1 MLEPEKFIGY
11 LIKSAGRAFANNV
24 NKKIKELGLQVT
36 VEQVGI
42 VFRLCHIPGLTQ
54 QDLAEFFFK
63 DKTTIA
69 RIIGTM
75 EKNNLLV
82 RVPSE
87 SDKRTNLLYLTNKG
101 KEVQSVLAMAAIGVS
116 DKAINDIDPEEL
128 EVCKRVLNQIRINL
142 ENE

>member
-1 MLEPEKFIGY
+1 LNPEKFIGY

-24 NKKIKELGLQVT
+24 NKKIKELGLKVT

-42 VFRLCHIPGLTQ
+42 IFRLTYMPGRTQ
-54 QDLAEFFFK
+54 QDLAEFFLK

-69 RIIGTM
+69 RILGTM
-75 EKNNLLV
+75 EKNNIVV

-87 SDKRTNLLYLTNKG
+87 VDKRTNLLYLTNKG
-101 KEVQSVLAMAAIGVS
+101 KEVQSTLAVAAIGVS
-116 DKAINDIDPEEL
+116 DKAIENIDAAEL